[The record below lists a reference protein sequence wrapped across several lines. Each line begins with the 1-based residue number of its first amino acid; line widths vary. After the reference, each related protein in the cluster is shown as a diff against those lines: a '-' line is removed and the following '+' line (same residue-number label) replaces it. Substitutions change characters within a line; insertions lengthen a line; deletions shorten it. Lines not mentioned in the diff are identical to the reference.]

1 MTFKVALLAFGHHLF
16 NTVSKFTVITTIKSL
31 TIKKHRLINP
41 LAAFFGPIIDRKTKL
56 GNFATITKGSNLRIP
71 GQSANKHY
79 FVEVRHGATAP
90 VKLTVLFAN

>member
-1 MTFKVALLAFGHHLF
+1 MTFKVALLSFGHHLF